1 MLSQTPAEVEAQGLA
16 EVKLLVE
23 QKQAV
28 ERELWELKA
37 QLEKAGF
44 TSFSQMR
51 CVHLHSCIKKIGA
64 ETQ

>member
-1 MLSQTPAEVEAQGLA
+1 MLLHSSAEVEGQGLA

-23 QKQAV
+23 QKQVV
-28 ERELWELKA
+28 ERELWELKI

-51 CVHLHSCIKKIGA
+51 CVRTH
-64 ETQ
+64 